1 MTTKRK
7 TTKATPLTETNFDPT
22 PLTDDQDIELI
33 QEQEFEKVKAEAIEE
48 AKATIKPVDPNL
60 SITYSGDDLR
70 TLDAILTDY
79 KGFVEYT
86 YRTNVTIIAQWE
98 QMLKTSSDK
107 AKTIELIKG
116 INEYKKQA
124 AYLDIARSRA
134 DQLHQKLAAVLPDS
148 IYNEGN
154 WEEWTAPTSDD
165 NTADEPSTTV
175 SEAA

>member
-1 MTTKRK
+1 MPKKATKK
-7 TTKATPLTETNFDPT
+7 QTPLTETNFDPT
-22 PLTDDQDIELI
+22 PLSDDQDIELI
-33 QEQEFEKVKAEAIEE
+33 QEQEFEKVKEEALEE
-48 AKATIKPVDPNL
+48 AKATIKPVDPSL
-60 SITYSGDDLR
+60 SITYSWDDLR

-107 AKTIELIKG
+107 AKTIDLIKG

-124 AYLDIARSRA
+124 AYLDIARNRA

-154 WEEWTAPTSDD
+154 TEEWAAAPSDD
-165 NTADEPSTTV
+165 NPTDEPSPAV